1 MKNPSFSASPRM
13 HRCGASRRRRSWG
26 NAQRGGTTMGIVLG
40 LLVGLGVALAV
51 ALYVAKVP
59 VPFVNK
65 VPQRTAE
72 QEAAEVQRNRNWDP
86 NARLGNNGSKAPGA
100 TSGAPTAAS
109 PPPTTAATATIP
121 PYVPPV
127 PPAVNTPGRPGTAPA
142 PTVANARAPV
152 TVPGITPSTAP
163 ANATREVVE
172 TPKST
177 KPGADPFTYFVQ
189 AGAYARQEDADQQR
203 ARLAI
208 LGYTAKVTE
217 REQVGRT
224 MYRVRLGPFENKDT
238 ANTTQGKLQQS
249 GIEAALVAVE
259 KSR

>member
-1 MKNPSFSASPRM
+1 MKIQPQSAW
-13 HRCGASRRRRSWG
+13 SRVKP
-26 NAQRGGTTMGIVLG
+26 RGGTSMGIVVG

-72 QEAAEVQRNRNWDP
+72 QEAAETQRNRNWDP
-86 NARLGNNGSKAPGA
+86 NARLGNLGGKTAGA
-100 TSGAPTAAS
+100 ASGAAPATAPA
-109 PPPTTAATATIP
+109 TTTATIP

-127 PPAVNTPGRPGTAPA
+127 PPAVIAPGRPGTAPTATTA
-142 PTVANARAPV
+142 PTAANTRAAPATAPV
-152 TVPGITPSTAP
+152 VTPSTAP

-189 AGAYARQEDADQQR
+189 AGAYTRQEDADQQR

-259 KSR
+259 KAR